1 VPTTSAELEFRSAL
15 ESFRRGDH
23 ADAERRLKSA
33 AQAEPR
39 HAGVLNLLGALLAS
53 QERYREAEPFLRAA
67 TKIPPVSAATFYNH
81 GLALQNLDRP
91 RDALGA
97 FEKALTKNP
106 RSADAWFGRG
116 SVLHESGKAEE
127 AIACFDRA
135 LAIDPNHDR
144 ALANKGTALLRVR
157 RYSEALFN
165 FEACLRLNPTFAA
178 AHLGKAAALYNQ
190 RQYGLALGSAE
201 TASSLGP
208 DVAKAWETR
217 ANICRELGRLDEA
230 IDSIGKAI
238 SLDPSNKEWRDTL
251 IDLRLRAC
259 EWSHYQSD
267 FAELREEI
275 RAGRAV
281 SPSLCL
287 TFPFSAA
294 EQFAAAQTR
303 AMATPSARR
312 SSSRNAAAS
321 QHGRIRIAYLS
332 GELRNHATAHLFAG
346 VIERHD
352 KARFEVTIL
361 NAEPHDDSP
370 VQKRIVAAV
379 EAFVDVFQ
387 VDDDRLVEFIKKKEI
402 DILVNLDFASE
413 RLRAAVF
420 LARPAPVQVNYL
432 GSPGTASAP
441 NCDYLIADPIVIPP
455 QESRWF
461 VEKIIY
467 LPDSYQPNDSKRE
480 VAERAISR
488 REAGL
493 PEAAFVFCCFNTDFK
508 FNPDTFE
515 AWSRILLACPGSV
528 LWLLQDNAVVVGN
541 LRKVAAARGVD
552 PSRLIFAKRVVAAEH
567 LARTRLADLFLDGWP
582 YGAHT
587 TASDALWVGLPVL
600 TRVGETFA
608 SRVASSLVTAVGLPE
623 LIAPDREAF
632 VATAID
638 LAANPERLR
647 ALKAKLVRNRAT
659 APLFDTE
666 LYTRRLEAAF
676 EAMHARRLANL
687 PPDSIHIPA

>member
-23 ADAERRLKSA
+23 ADAERRLRAA

-53 QERYREAEPFLRAA
+53 QQRYREAEPFLRAA
-67 TKIPPVSAATFYNH
+67 TKIPPASATTLYNY
-81 GLALQNLDRP
+81 GLTLQNLDRP

-116 SVLHESGKAEE
+116 SVLQESADTKE

-135 LAIDPNHDR
+135 LAIDPNYHR
-144 ALANKGTALLRVR
+144 ALANKGAALLRLR
-157 RYSEALFN
+157 RFSESLLN
-165 FEACLRLNPTFAA
+165 LEACLRLNPKFAP
-178 AHLGKAAALYNQ
+178 AHLGNAAALYDL

-201 TASSLGP
+201 TATPL
-208 DVAKAWETR
+208 DAEVAKAWETR
-217 ANICRELGRLDEA
+217 ANICRELSRLDEA

-238 SLDPSNKEWRDTL
+238 SLDPANKEWRDAL
-251 IDLRLRAC
+251 VDLRLRAC
-259 EWSHYQSD
+259 EWSNYQSD

-275 RAGRAV
+275 RAGVAV
-281 SPSLCL
+281 SPALCL
-287 TFPFSAA
+287 TFPCSAA

-303 AMATPSARR
+303 AKAAAPARR
-312 SSSRNAAAS
+312 SGSRNAAAS
-321 QHGRIRIAYLS
+321 RHERIRIAYLS
-332 GELRNHATAHLFAG
+332 GELRNHATGHLFAG
-346 VIERHD
+346 VVERHD

-361 NAEPHDDSP
+361 NAEPRDDSP
-370 VQKRIVAAV
+370 VQKRIVYAV
-379 EAFVDVFQ
+379 EAFVDVAQ
-387 VDDDRLVEFIKKKEI
+387 VDDDHLVELIKKKEI
-402 DILVNLDFASE
+402 DILINLDFASK

-420 LARPAPVQVNYL
+420 LARSAPVQVNYL
-432 GSPGTASAP
+432 GSPGTAAAG
-441 NCDYLIADPIVIPP
+441 NCDYLIADSIVVPP
-455 QESRWF
+455 EEAKWF
-461 VEKIIY
+461 VEKIVY

-480 VAERAISR
+480 IGERAMSR

-493 PEAAFVFCCFNTDFK
+493 PDAAFVFCSFNTNYK
-508 FNPDTFE
+508 LNPDTFD
-515 AWSRILLACPGSV
+515 AWARILLACPGSV
-528 LWLLQDNAVVVGN
+528 LWLLQDNAVVAGA
-541 LRKVAAARGVD
+541 LKKEAAARGVD
-552 PSRLIFAKRVVAAEH
+552 PSRLIFAKRIAPAEH

-608 SRVASSLVTAVGLPE
+608 SRVASSLLTAVGLPE
-623 LIAPDREAF
+623 FIAPDREAF
-632 VATAID
+632 VATAIE

-647 ALKAKLVRNRAT
+647 ALKEKLERNRAT

-687 PPDSIHIPA
+687 PPDAIRIPA

>member
-1 VPTTSAELEFRSAL
+1 MPTTSAELEFRSAL

-23 ADAERRLKSA
+23 ADAERRLRAA

-39 HAGVLNLLGALLAS
+39 HASVLNLLGALLAS
-53 QERYREAEPFLRAA
+53 QQRYREAEPILRAA
-67 TKIPPVSAATFYNH
+67 TKIPPASAATLYNY

-97 FEKALTKNP
+97 FDKALTKNP

-116 SVLHESGKAEE
+116 SVLQESADTKE

-135 LAIDPNHDR
+135 LAIDSNYHR
-144 ALANKGTALLRVR
+144 ALANKGAALLRLR
-157 RYSEALFN
+157 RFSESLLN
-165 FEACLRLNPTFAA
+165 LETCLRLNPTFAA
-178 AHLGKAAALYNQ
+178 AHLSKAAALYNL

-201 TASSLGP
+201 TATSLGP

-238 SLDPSNKEWRDTL
+238 SLDPANKEWRDAL
-251 IDLRLRAC
+251 VDLRLRAC
-259 EWSHYQSD
+259 EWSNYQSD

-275 RAGRAV
+275 RAGVAV
-281 SPSLCL
+281 SPALCL
-287 TFPFSAA
+287 AFPCSAA

-303 AMATPSARR
+303 AKAVTPARR
-312 SSSRNAAAS
+312 SGSRNADPS
-321 QHGRIRIAYLS
+321 RHGRLRIAYLS
-332 GELRNHATAHLFAG
+332 GELRNHATGHLFAG
-346 VIERHD
+346 VVERHD

-361 NAEPHDDSP
+361 NAEPRDDSP
-370 VQKRIVAAV
+370 VQKRIAYAV
-379 EAFVDVFQ
+379 EAFVDVAQ
-387 VDDDRLVEFIKKKEI
+387 VDDDRLVELIKKKEF
-402 DILVNLDFASE
+402 DILVNLDFASK

-432 GSPGTASAP
+432 GSPGTAAAS
-441 NCDYLIADPIVIPP
+441 NCDYLIADRIVIPP
-455 QESRWF
+455 EEAKWF
-461 VEKIIY
+461 VEKIVY

-480 VAERAISR
+480 IGERAMSR

-493 PEAAFVFCCFNTDFK
+493 PEAAFVFCSFNTNYK
-508 FNPDTFE
+508 LNPDTFE

-541 LRKVAAARGVD
+541 LRREAAARGVD
-552 PSRLIFAKRVVAAEH
+552 PSRLVFAKRIATAEH

-608 SRVASSLVTAVGLPE
+608 NRVASSLLTAVGLPE

-632 VATAID
+632 VATAIE
-638 LAANPERLR
+638 LAHNPERLR
-647 ALKAKLVRNRAT
+647 ALKEKLERNRAT

-687 PPDSIHIPA
+687 PPDDIHVPA

>member
-1 VPTTSAELEFRSAL
+1 MPTTSAELEFRSAL

-23 ADAERRLKSA
+23 ADAERRLRAA

-53 QERYREAEPFLRAA
+53 QQRYWEAEPFLRAA
-67 TKIPPVSAATFYNH
+67 TKIPPASASTLYNY
-81 GLALQNLDRP
+81 GLTLQNLDRP

-116 SVLHESGKAEE
+116 SVLSESGKAEE

-135 LAIDPNHDR
+135 LAIDPNYHR
-144 ALANKGTALLRVR
+144 ALANKGTALLHLR
-157 RYSEALFN
+157 RCSESLLN

-178 AHLGKAAALYNQ
+178 AHLGKAAALYDL
-190 RQYGLALGSAE
+190 RQYGRALGSAE
-201 TASSLGP
+201 TATSLAP

-217 ANICRELGRLDEA
+217 ANIHYELGRLDEA

-238 SLDPSNKEWRDTL
+238 SLDPANKEWRDAL

-259 EWSHYQSD
+259 EWSNYQSD
-267 FAELREEI
+267 LAELREEI
-275 RAGRAV
+275 RAGVAV
-281 SPSLCL
+281 SPTLCII
-287 TFPFSAA
+287 FPLSAA

-303 AMATPSARR
+303 GSTMAPTRR
-312 SSSRNAAAS
+312 SAARNPARSR
-321 QHGRIRIAYLS
+321 HGRIRIAYLS
-332 GELRNHATAHLFAG
+332 GELGNHATAHLFTG

-352 KARFEVTIL
+352 KERFEVTIL
-361 NAEPHDDSP
+361 NTEPRDDSP
-370 VQKRIVAAV
+370 EQRRIVDAV
-379 EAFVDVFQ
+379 EAFVDVAQ
-387 VDDDRLVEFIKKKEI
+387 VDDDRLIESIKKKEI

-432 GSPGTASAP
+432 AWPGTAAAP
-441 NCDYLIADPIVIPP
+441 NCDYFIADAIALPP
-455 QESRWF
+455 EETKWF
-461 VEKIIY
+461 AEKIVY
-467 LPDSYQPNDSKRE
+467 LPDSYQANDSKRE
-480 VAERAISR
+480 ISERAISR

-493 PEAAFVFCCFNTDFK
+493 PEAAFVFCCFNTNVK
-508 FNPDTFE
+508 LNPDTFD

-528 LWLLQDNAVVVGN
+528 LWLLQDNVVVIGN
-541 LRKVAAARGVD
+541 LKKEAAARGVD
-552 PSRLIFAKRVVAAEH
+552 PSRFVFAKRVAPPEH
-567 LARTRLADLFLDGWP
+567 LARHRLADLFLDSWP
-582 YGAHT
+582 CGAHT
-587 TASDALWVGLPVL
+587 TASDALWVGLPAL

-608 SRVASSLVTAVGLPE
+608 SRIASSLLTAVGLPE

-638 LAANPERLR
+638 LAASPERLR
-647 ALKAKLVRNRAT
+647 ALKEKLERNRAT

-666 LYTRRLEAAF
+666 LYARRLEAAF

-687 PPDSIHIPA
+687 PPEAIHIPA

>member
-1 VPTTSAELEFRSAL
+1 MISAELEFRSAL

-23 ADAERRLKSA
+23 ADAERRLRAA

-39 HAGVLNLLGALLAS
+39 HVGVLNLLGALLAS

-67 TKIPPVSAATFYNH
+67 TKIPPASAATLYNH

-97 FEKALTKNP
+97 FEKALAKNP

-116 SVLHESGKAEE
+116 SVLQESGKADE

-135 LAIDPNHDR
+135 LAIDPNYHH
-144 ALANKGTALLRVR
+144 ALANKGTALLRLR
-157 RYSEALFN
+157 RYSEALLN
-165 FEACLRLNPTFAA
+165 LEACLRLDPTFAA
-178 AHLGKAAALYNQ
+178 AHLGKAAALYNH

-201 TASSLGP
+201 TATSLGP

-238 SLDPSNKEWRDTL
+238 SLDPANREWREALVDM
-251 IDLRLRAC
+251 RLRAC
-259 EWSHYQSD
+259 QWSNYQSD
-267 FAELREEI
+267 LAELRAAI
-275 RAGRAV
+275 RAGVAV

-294 EQFAAAQTR
+294 EQFAAAKAR
-303 AMATPSARR
+303 AKARPPARR
-312 SSSRNAAAS
+312 GGARKAAAS
-321 QHGRIRIAYLS
+321 QPGRIRIAYLS
-332 GELRNHATAHLFAG
+332 GELRNHATGHLFAG

-352 KARFEVTIL
+352 RTRFEITIL
-361 NAEPHDDSP
+361 NAEPRDNSP
-370 VQKRIVAAV
+370 TQKRVVDAA
-379 EAFVDVFQ
+379 EAFIDVGQ
-387 VDDDRLVEFIKKKEI
+387 IDDDRLIDFVSKKDF

-413 RLRAAVF
+413 RLREPVF
-420 LARPAPVQVNYL
+420 LARSAPLQVNYL
-432 GSPGTASAP
+432 GSPGTAAAS
-441 NCDYLIADPIVIPP
+441 NCDYLIADEIVVPP
-455 QESRWF
+455 QEAKWF
-461 VEKIIY
+461 VEKIVY
-467 LPDSYQPNDSKRE
+467 LPVSYQPNDSKRE
-480 VAERAISR
+480 IAEASTSR

-493 PEAAFVFCCFNTDFK
+493 PEAAFVFCSFNTNFK

-528 LWLLQDNAVVVGN
+528 LWLLQDNAIVAGN
-541 LRKVAAARGVD
+541 LKKEAAARGVD
-552 PSRLIFAKRVVAAEH
+552 PSRLIFAKRVRSEEH
-567 LARTRLADLFLDGWP
+567 LARNRLADLFLDGWP

-600 TRVGETFA
+600 TRVGDTFA
-608 SRVASSLVTAVGLPE
+608 SRVASSLLTAVGLPE
-623 LIAPDREAF
+623 LIAPNREDF
-632 VATAID
+632 VATAIE
-638 LAANPERLR
+638 LAHDPERLR
-647 ALKAKLVRNRAT
+647 ALKAKLERNRAT
-659 APLFDTE
+659 APLFDTA

-676 EAMHARRLANL
+676 AAMHARRLANL
-687 PPDSIHIPA
+687 PPETIHIPA